1 MIGARAA
8 IAALLAAVAVSAP
21 AGGAVADDAPAESA
35 PGARPATYPLV
46 LLLQG
51 DELIASEPA
60 GPQDPRDAPP
70 GLALRLRRAL
80 VGFDVAQSHFRARI
94 LFEAD
99 AVTASGSHDTPL
111 AGGQMPFGG
120 PVRATEAYVAWAP
133 GRAFE
138 LDVGSLRVP
147 FSLSRQVDEGDLRLA
162 ERAPFVD
169 AFLPD
174 FRTGVGVGGD
184 LGALLY
190 RAAFLSA
197 DTTFDGR
204 LISGGLLGAARIWAE
219 PIGPVGL
226 APWRRTPNDPWY
238 DWFRFA
244 GGVSVLYGT
253 VAAPRTLAIDPDFQ
267 AQWRRFVV
275 TAEYLFAIR
284 YDQNNATLPGSVQ
297 QGAVI
302 EPGVTFYRQ
311 RLDLVARADWE
322 RVAGAD
328 LWGAGGGVTAYAPDP
343 RWRLSLGFEQRW
355 GESVVP
361 GASGSSHWVILRLT
375 LAVD

>member
-1 MIGARAA
+1 MTRARAA
-8 IAALLAAVAVSAP
+8 VAALLAAAVVACSGVAV
-21 AGGAVADDAPAESA
+21 AGEAADIDAPS
-35 PGARPATYPLV
+35 GRPPTYPLV

-51 DELIASEPA
+51 DALLASQPA
-60 GPQDPRDAPP
+60 GPQDPQDAPP
-70 GLALRLRRAL
+70 GPAVRWRRAR
-80 VGFDVAQSHFRARI
+80 VGLDVADSRFRARI

-99 AVTASGSHDTPL
+99 ADTTSGSPFTPL
-111 AGGQMPFGG
+111 AGGRLPFGG
-120 PVRATEAYVAWAP
+120 PVRATEAYLAWTPA
-133 GRAFE
+133 RAFE
-138 LDVGSLRVP
+138 VDVGSLRVP
-147 FSLSRQVDEGDLRLA
+147 FSLSRQVDESDLRLA

-174 FRTGVGVGGD
+174 FRSGVGIGGD

-190 RAAFLSA
+190 RAALLSA
-197 DTTFDGR
+197 DTTLDDR
-204 LISGGLLGAARIWAE
+204 LVSAGLLGAARIWAE
-219 PIGPVGL
+219 PLGPVGL
-226 APWRRTPNDPWY
+226 TPWRRAESDPWY

-284 YDQNNATLPGSVQ
+284 YDQSNATLPGSTQ
-297 QGAVI
+297 QGAAI
-302 EPGVTFYRQ
+302 EPGVTLYGR
-311 RLDLVARADWE
+311 RVDLVARADWE
-322 RVAGAD
+322 RLAGAN

-355 GESVVP
+355 GESLVP
-361 GASGSSHWVILRLT
+361 GAGGGSHWVILRLT